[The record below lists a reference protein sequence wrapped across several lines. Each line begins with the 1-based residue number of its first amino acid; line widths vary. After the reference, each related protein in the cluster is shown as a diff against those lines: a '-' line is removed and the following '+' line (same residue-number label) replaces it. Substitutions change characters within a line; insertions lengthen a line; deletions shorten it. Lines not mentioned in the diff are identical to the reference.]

1 MNKILYLTVYSACL
15 LASHGIPFGFETGS
29 NPLFFTNVCDLSAL
43 HEEHKYIACKFYFV
57 RNNAPNYYFLL
68 VLVHLFIIIEFLLW
82 TQELGI
88 FFQLSLVLYLEK
100 NKSYKLIM
108 V

>member
-1 MNKILYLTVYSACL
+1 MLPIILKKPTFITLLYSNHLINKILYPTVYSACL

-57 RNNAPNYYFLL
+57 INNALN
-68 VLVHLFIIIEFLLW
+68 
-82 TQELGI
+82 
-88 FFQLSLVLYLEK
+88 
-100 NKSYKLIM
+100 
-108 V
+108 